1 MSGAQGGVSGF
12 VQAVLVPH
20 LAELLVS
27 DDMNLDDDSP
37 DRAEQARAIIAASA
51 ELGELMHPEAED
63 KIEISDDDDDADGG

>member
-27 DDMNLDDDSP
+27 DDMGLDDDSP
-37 DRAEQARAIIAASA
+37 DRAQQARAIIAASA
-51 ELGELMHPEAED
+51 ELGDLIHPEAED
-63 KIEISDDDDDADGG
+63 KIEIADDDENSDGG

>member
-27 DDMNLDDDSP
+27 DDMNLDEDSP
-37 DRAEQARAIIAASA
+37 DRAQQARIIIAASA
-51 ELGELMHPEAED
+51 ELGELIHPEAED
-63 KIEISDDDDDADGG
+63 KIEVVDDDDDADGG